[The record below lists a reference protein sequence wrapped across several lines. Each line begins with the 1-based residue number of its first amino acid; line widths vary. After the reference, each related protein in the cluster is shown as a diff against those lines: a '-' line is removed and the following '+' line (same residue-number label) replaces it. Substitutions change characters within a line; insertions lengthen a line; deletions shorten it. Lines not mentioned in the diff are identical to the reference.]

1 MHSRNRAGLDV
12 GPYALAL
19 RFGHIRLAVTRVPR
33 YQPRT
38 RLGPSRSRAPHAR
51 HIMQIANDT
60 AVFIHYTL
68 KNDAGEVLDSSQ
80 GDEPLAYIHG
90 HGNIVPG
97 LERALSGKNPG
108 DRFDIKVSPTDGYG
122 ERSDARVQ
130 DVPRSAFDSDTEI
143 KPGMRFQAQGPSGSM
158 IVTVTNVSPE
168 RVTVD
173 ANHPLAGENLN
184 FAIEV
189 VSVREC
195 TQQELSH
202 GHIHGAD
209 GHDH

>member
-1 MHSRNRAGLDV
+1 
-12 GPYALAL
+12 
-19 RFGHIRLAVTRVPR
+19 
-33 YQPRT
+33 
-38 RLGPSRSRAPHAR
+38 
-51 HIMQIANDT
+51 MQIANDT

-68 KNDAGEVLDSSQ
+68 TNDAGEVIDSSQ
-80 GDEPLAYIHG
+80 GDDPLAYIHG

-97 LERALSGKNPG
+97 LERALVDKNPG
-108 DRFDIKVSPTDGYG
+108 DKFDLKVAADDGYG
-122 ERSDARVQ
+122 ERRSDRVQ
-130 DVPRSAFDSDTEI
+130 DVPRTAFDPGAEI

-158 IVTVTNVSPE
+158 IVTVTNVASDK
-168 RVTVD
+168 VTVD

-189 VSVREC
+189 VSVRPC

-202 GHIHGAD
+202 GHIHGAA

>member
-1 MHSRNRAGLDV
+1 
-12 GPYALAL
+12 
-19 RFGHIRLAVTRVPR
+19 
-33 YQPRT
+33 
-38 RLGPSRSRAPHAR
+38 
-51 HIMQIANDT
+51 MQIANDM

-90 HGNIVPG
+90 RGNIVAG
-97 LERALSGKNPG
+97 LERALAGRSVG
-108 DRFDIKVSPTDGYG
+108 DAFEVKVAPEDGYG
-122 ERSDARVQ
+122 TRKQDRVQ
-130 DVPRSAFDSDTEI
+130 VVPRSAFDPSAQIE
-143 KPGMRFQAQGPSGSM
+143 PGMRFQAQGPSGSM
-158 IVTVTNVSPE
+158 VVTVTDVTAEN
-168 RVTVD
+168 VTVD

-189 VSVREC
+189 VSVRAC

-202 GHIHGAD
+202 GHIHGEH